1 MVNRLK
7 AICLIILLL
16 TLNVTGQEDPVV
28 SENLI
33 RKNSIYLELL
43 GTGMVPSVNYE
54 RIFLRKFVSLAT
66 RIGIGYSPENYQKD
80 VLSLP
85 VELVA
90 LLGRKRHHLE
100 IGYGFTFY
108 WEIYNKKYHNQGN
121 GNINQQF
128 FEFPRIGYRYTAK
141 KGFVFRI
148 GFTPVIQPFELSMFD
163 RQFQP
168 FGGVSFGYAF

>member
-1 MVNRLK
+1 MK
-7 AICLIILLL
+7 ALSVIILLL
-16 TLNVTGQEDPVV
+16 ALNVTGQEETTGSD
-28 SENLI
+28 NMTK
-33 RKNSIYLELL
+33 KNSVYLELL
-43 GTGMVPSVNYE
+43 GTSMVPSVNYE
-54 RIFLRKFVSLAT
+54 RFFLRKFVSLGT

-80 VLSLP
+80 VISLP

-90 LLGRKRHHLE
+90 LIGRKRHHIE
-100 IGYGFTFY
+100 IGFGFTFY
-108 WEIYNKKYHNQGN
+108 WEIFNKKYHNQGN

-163 RQFQP
+163 RQFHP
-168 FGGVSFGYAF
+168 YGGISFGYSF